1 MGLTHD
7 DLEDTIYDVILDN
20 QISIHSAIKHTEVS
34 GLDMVPANIDLSAAE
49 IQLVNEVGR
58 EHTLARALRPVRRD
72 YDYII
77 IDCQPSLGLLTVN
90 ALACSHGVIIPME
103 CEFFSLRGL
112 ALLTDT
118 VEKVSDRINFDL
130 EIMGILVTMFDR
142 RTRHARE
149 VMSRVVDYFGD
160 KVFDTVITRTVRF
173 PETSVA
179 GEPIT
184 SWAPSSQAAAQ
195 YRDLAREV
203 VERS

>member
-1 MGLTHD
+1 
-7 DLEDTIYDVILDN
+7 
-20 QISIHSAIKHTEVS
+20 
-34 GLDMVPANIDLSAAE
+34 
-49 IQLVNEVGR
+49 
-58 EHTLARALRPVRRD
+58 
-72 YDYII
+72 
-77 IDCQPSLGLLTVN
+77 
-90 ALACSHGVIIPME
+90 ME

-130 EIMGILVTMFDR
+130 EVMGILVTMFDR
-142 RTRHARE
+142 RTKHARE

-184 SWAPSSQAAAQ
+184 TWAPGSPATQQ
-195 YRDLAREV
+195 YRNLAKEV
-203 VERS
+203 IERSTV